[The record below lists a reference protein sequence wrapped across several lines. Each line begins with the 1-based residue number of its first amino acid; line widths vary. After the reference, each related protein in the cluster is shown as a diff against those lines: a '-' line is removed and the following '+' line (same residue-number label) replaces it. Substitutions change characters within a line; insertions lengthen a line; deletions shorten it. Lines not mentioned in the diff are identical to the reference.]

1 MSLTSSLAT
10 GTVLS
15 VSQSDTGYT
24 DSVLYGSV
32 TAGNSAS
39 PKLMVLKTTSDV
51 KFSVSFQ

>member
-1 MSLTSSLAT
+1 MSLTSLAT